1 MRMPANPE
9 DRAHESRADA
19 DVMAAV
25 QAQNEEALE
34 LLFRRYGRLIQRV
47 ANGILR
53 DAAEAEDVTQ
63 EVFLEV
69 YRKAYLFDPTRGNV
83 RMWLLQY
90 AYHRSFRRKA
100 FLRLRAAYRSETLD
114 RLETMPPARTRQLT
128 RDECRWMIRAGLER
142 LPERQRATLEMA
154 CLEGLSLKD
163 VAERLRVST
172 GCARHYY
179 YRGLARLRT
188 WAAGFEAQAS
198 IGVDP

>member
-1 MRMPANPE
+1 MRTTANPE
-9 DRAHESRADA
+9 KCEGELCADA

-25 QAQNEEALE
+25 QAQSGEALE
-34 LLFRRYGRLIQRV
+34 VLVDRYRRMVLRV

-69 YRKAYLFDPTRGNV
+69 YRKAHLFDPARGNV

-114 RLETMPPARTRQLT
+114 RLETAPQPRARQLT
-128 RDECRWMIRAGLER
+128 HDECRWMVRAGLAS

-163 VAERLRVST
+163 VAQRLRVSP

-188 WAAGFEAQAS
+188 WAARFNEQPRT
-198 IGVDP
+198 DP

>member
-1 MRMPANPE
+1 MRTTANSE
-9 DRAHESRADA
+9 ERARESTADA

-25 QAQNEEALE
+25 QAQNGDALE
-34 LLFRRYGRLIQRV
+34 LLVQRYRRMIQRV
-47 ANGILR
+47 ATGVLR

-69 YRKAYLFDPTRGNV
+69 YRKAYLFDPSRGNV

-114 RLETMPPARTRQLT
+114 RLDTAPQTRTRQLT
-128 RDECRWMIRAGLER
+128 REECQWMIRAGLAR
-142 LPERQRATLEMA
+142 LPERQRTTLELTY
-154 CLEGLSLKD
+154 LEGLSLKD
-163 VAERLRVST
+163 VAERLRVSP

-188 WAAGFEAQAS
+188 WAATFDEQPRS
-198 IGVDP
+198 DP